1 MGSLMDWC
9 RELNFLSTDAL
20 DVVIQFGSDF
30 WGLLLNYIKLWT
42 FIRSVYVSKKKQGH
56 LETGGALPKTNLPT
70 HNVRQIRL
78 PGYNSTPSTELTMS
92 MSFLRATGVKT
103 KRTMVGGGSN
113 HCKILGLWI
122 MIDLNF
128 VTSWLEIMF
137 TWFGVCSMYGYKQ
150 PTNLSYQGL
159 LKSWGRTG
167 TAANLK
173 KHQAHIKHFW
183 YLWLLPVL
191 ISRNMLFT
199 SKMFAVWVHS
209 MVQPWRYVPLLI
221 NQAVDTARPS

>member
-1 MGSLMDWC
+1 MNIHTQRVC
-9 RELNFLSTDAL
+9 FE
-20 DVVIQFGSDF
+20 
-30 WGLLLNYIKLWT
+30 
-42 FIRSVYVSKKKQGH
+42 KKQGH